1 MSAAMT
7 KPDDSDLA
15 LFDLD
20 CTLLPI
26 DSDYEWAR
34 FLVRLGVV
42 DGEEYER
49 RNDVFFRQY
58 QDGTLDIGEFLAFQ
72 LAPLAAHPIDVLDRW
87 RARFLEEVI
96 VPTITPAARELVDS
110 HRKRGDLCAIVTAT
124 NEYITRPIAH
134 AFGVEH
140 LIATAV
146 ESTQGRFTGRPLGT
160 PSFRE
165 GKVQRT
171 CEWLASLGRTWDA
184 FPRSWFYSDSV
195 NDVPLLE
202 RVSDPV
208 ATNPDERLAAL
219 AAERGWRIV
228 RLFE

>member
-7 KPDDSDLA
+7 KPDAPDLA

-49 RNDVFFRQY
+49 RNDVYFRQY
-58 QDGTLDIGEFLAFQ
+58 QNGTLDIGEFLAFQ
-72 LAPLAAHPIDVLDRW
+72 LAPLAAHPVEVLDRW
-87 RARFLEEVI
+87 RTRFVDEVI
-96 VPTITPAARELVDS
+96 RPTIVPAARALVDS
-110 HRKRGDLCAIVTAT
+110 HRDRGDLCAIVTAT

-134 AFGVEH
+134 EFGIGH

-146 ESTQGRFTGRPLGT
+146 ESVQGRFTGQPLGT

-171 CEWLASLGRTWDA
+171 GDWLASLGRSWDA
-184 FPRSWFYSDSV
+184 FPRSYFYSDSA

-202 RVSDPV
+202 RVTDPV

-219 AAERGWRIV
+219 ATDRGWRIV